1 MPTTGSGSNKGST
14 QELRRNSSIG
24 LEMVGYS
31 AADDQPGTSSQ
42 LGLFLYNN
50 FNPIFDQM
58 AKVDPQAKFYSG
70 AAVKIV
76 KRRIQ
81 HRPSS
86 RRAKEAKK
94 PRSGTTLTVTI
105 PTWKWLGLQVAVPT
119 RIWARTWESSSRRSD
134 WPRTICAHSIRN
146 QRAIWKSRSS
156 QAKFIVIFLL
166 F

>member
-31 AADDQPGTSSQ
+31 AADEQPGTSSQ

-58 AKVDPQAKFYSG
+58 AKVDPQAKFYSD

-86 RRAKEAKK
+86 RRAKEAIK

-105 PTWKWLGLQVAVPT
+105 PT
-119 RIWARTWESSSRRSD
+119 
-134 WPRTICAHSIRN
+134 
-146 QRAIWKSRSS
+146 
-156 QAKFIVIFLL
+156 
-166 F
+166 